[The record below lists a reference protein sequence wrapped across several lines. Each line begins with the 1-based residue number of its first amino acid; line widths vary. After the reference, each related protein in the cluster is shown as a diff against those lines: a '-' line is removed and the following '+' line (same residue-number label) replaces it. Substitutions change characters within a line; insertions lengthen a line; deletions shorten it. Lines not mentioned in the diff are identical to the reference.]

1 MSTAVETVGEGNLM
15 PVLPRAQTVLF
26 AAAVALTI
34 SASSAS
40 AEQLT
45 MKKFERAWND
55 VVSGKIF
62 DAAAKQVR
70 QAHKKY
76 LVDPAGKSATWPFY
90 IPDRP
95 NKPVQLGPKHGQSV
109 ANVQPK
115 AKPLVVS
122 PKVRNTQSA
131 LNTLGYDAG
140 VADGV
145 YGRKTAEAVER
156 YQNTIGATV
165 TGALTGEQR
174 EQLIKSAQQK
184 RQLAAIQPKHQQ
196 TPSRAHTVVAKQPG
210 VIVEPKTNKA
220 AKQGQVVILNKPKV
234 RPAPVDG
241 AKTSLPQSSDAN
253 PFDADDPDD
262 ELTPA
267 Q

>member
-1 MSTAVETVGEGNLM
+1 M

-26 AAAVALTI
+26 AAAIALTM
-34 SASSAS
+34 SAGSAS

-45 MKKFERAWND
+45 IKKLERAWND

-76 LVDPAGKSATWPFY
+76 VSDPASKSASWPFY
-90 IPDRP
+90 IPDRQS
-95 NKPVQLGPKHGQSV
+95 KPVQLGPKHRRSV
-109 ANVQPK
+109 ASVQPK
-115 AKPLVVS
+115 AKPLVAS

-140 VADGV
+140 VPDGV
-145 YGRKTAEAVER
+145 YGRKTAQAVER
-156 YQNTIGATV
+156 YQNTIGVTV

-174 EQLIKSAQQK
+174 AQLIKSAQQK

-196 TPSRAHTVVAKQPG
+196 TPSKAHTVVAKQPG
-210 VIVEPKTNKA
+210 IIVEPKTNKA
-220 AKQGQVVILNKPKV
+220 AKQGQVVILNKAKV
-234 RPAPVDG
+234 RPAPVDD
-241 AKTSLPQSSDAN
+241 AKASLPQNSDAV

-262 ELTPA
+262 EVLPT

>member
-1 MSTAVETVGEGNLM
+1 M

-26 AAAVALTI
+26 AAAVALTM

-45 MKKFERAWND
+45 MKKLERAWKD

-76 LVDPAGKSATWPFY
+76 VSDPASKSTSWPFY
-90 IPDRP
+90 IPDRKS
-95 NKPVQLGPKHGQSV
+95 KPVQLGPKRKRNV

-140 VADGV
+140 VPDGV
-145 YGRKTAEAVER
+145 YGRKTAQAVER
-156 YQNTIGATV
+156 YQSTIGAAV
-165 TGALTGEQR
+165 TGALTSEQR
-174 EQLIKSAQQK
+174 RNLIRSAQQK
-184 RQLAAIQPKHQQ
+184 RQLAAVQPKHQQ
-196 TPSRAHTVVAKQPG
+196 SPSRGHTVVAKQPG
-210 VIVEPKTNKA
+210 IIVEPKTNKA
-220 AKQGQVVILNKPKV
+220 AKQGQVVILNT
-234 RPAPVDG
+234 PATGNAPLDD
-241 AKTSLPQSSDAN
+241 AKASLPQNSDAV

-262 ELTPA
+262 ELLPA

>member
-1 MSTAVETVGEGNLM
+1 M
-15 PVLPRAQTVLF
+15 
-26 AAAVALTI
+26 

-45 MKKFERAWND
+45 MKKLERAWND

-76 LVDPAGKSATWPFY
+76 VSDPASKSAAWPFY
-90 IPDRP
+90 IPDRQ
-95 NKPVQLGPKHGQSV
+95 NKPVQLGPKRQRAV
-109 ANVQPK
+109 AGIQTPK

-140 VADGV
+140 VPDGV
-145 YGRKTAEAVER
+145 YGRKTAQAVER
-156 YQNTIGATV
+156 YQTTIGETV
-165 TGALTGEQR
+165 TGALTSEQR
-174 EQLIKSAQQK
+174 SRLIKSAQQK
-184 RQLAAIQPKHQQ
+184 RQLAAVQPKHQQ
-196 TPSRAHTVVAKQPG
+196 TSPRAHTVVVKQPG
-210 VIVEPKTNKA
+210 TIVEPKTNKA
-220 AKQGQVVILNKPKV
+220 AKQGQVVILNQPKAGN
-234 RPAPVDG
+234 APTDD

-253 PFDADDPDD
+253 PFDADDPGRRTRPYPNRARR
-262 ELTPA
+262 L
-267 Q
+267 